1 MINQKNI
8 ARNKLIVPKLI
19 QYNENAKKNESLSS
33 DSKISVKPIIK
44 PKPLNINLLNGRNN
58 KIMNINEDLLKQ
70 NMELYGNPYNHQ
82 IYMADNI
89 FSK

>member
-8 ARNKLIVPKLI
+8 CRNKLIVPKLI

-70 NMELYGNPYNHQ
+70 NMELYGNSYNHQ